1 MNDKESHNGIILL
14 DKGIGLTSMS
24 CDVAVRKTLSMR
36 KVGHLGTLDPF
47 ATGLLPIFV
56 GDALKILRYCEDYDK
71 RYVCTA
77 RFGMATDTLDKD
89 GEVIFENYPDE
100 DTMAKLIETDFRSV
114 REAFAEEEKITE
126 QMPPKYSAKKING
139 RKAYELARAGK
150 DDLLEESL
158 KPHHVKIHSIDIVS
172 ITPQDK
178 GFDVE
183 FAVWCSKGTY
193 IRTIADEVGRKT
205 GFGATAMSLRRITEG
220 PFDISSAVTEDR
232 MKEMA
237 NSGDFSFIISSDK
250 ALEHIPSIDVDGRTA
265 DDISHGRRVP
275 LSRIKSLTGSALADR
290 YRALYAGK
298 LIAMLVPAEDCGT
311 KYLKCERVFIS

>member
-1 MNDKESHNGIILL
+1 
-14 DKGIGLTSMS
+14 MS

-77 RFGMATDTLDKD
+77 RFGMATDTLDID
-89 GEVIFENYPDE
+89 GEVISENYPDE
-100 DTMAKLIETDFRSV
+100 DTMAELIETDYRV
-114 REAFAEEEKITE
+114 IREAFAEAEKITE

-150 DDLLEESL
+150 DDILEESL
-158 KPHHVKIHSIDIVS
+158 KPHQIKIHSIEILV

-183 FAVWCSKGTY
+183 FSVWCSKGTY
-193 IRTIADEVGRKT
+193 IRTIADDVGRMT
-205 GFGATAMSLRRITEG
+205 GFGATAMSLRRISEG
-220 PFDISSAVTEDR
+220 PFDVSSAVTEDK

-237 NSGDFSFIISSDK
+237 SNGDFSFIINTDK
-250 ALEHIPSIDVDGRTA
+250 ALEYIPAIEVDERTKE
-265 DDISHGRRVP
+265 DISHGRKVP
-275 LSRIKSLTGSALADR
+275 VSRIPDLSGKGLSER
-290 YRALYAGK
+290 YRALHGGR
-298 LIAMLVPAEDCGT
+298 LIAVLVPVEDAGNQ
-311 KYLKCERVFIS
+311 YFKCERVFIS